1 MTRKNGEMG
10 IEWQAANGFAP
21 AETFKT
27 FKKQMMI
34 CFTSLSFWAI
44 TGSCTLVMAEDQSV
58 RINSPA
64 PPPVRIAVI
73 PGGGSGM
80 EQDVVDRI
88 SNELQSNQHVKV
100 STVNPDWYVECSI
113 FDRTDTGGG
122 SVRVN
127 GTVTIKT
134 LDKHVLNTVSVQ
146 TNKQD
151 FSLTPGMPVN
161 KALQDRGAREVI
173 SSLVDRARQPLL
185 DAVDVE
191 METRSK
197 LMQAQMLG
205 DDDKFNDGLQILM
218 TVTQDSPHFEGARK
232 LMGEFQMEQDAMDS
246 VKEAESL
253 AKQGKY
259 RQALEVL
266 KGVSPRSKRSS
277 LAKALSAKYRAAL
290 AARKPAPRPVSRPS
304 GGATGSSDAQI
315 NALEAQKRALDL
327 QKKAVDAQEAALKK
341 AH

>member
-1 MTRKNGEMG
+1 MLSV
-10 IEWQAANGFAP
+10 AAIG
-21 AETFKT
+21 
-27 FKKQMMI
+27 
-34 CFTSLSFWAI
+34 FWAI
-44 TGSCTLVMAEDQSV
+44 TGNYFPVQAEDQSIRV
-58 RINSPA
+58 NSPS

-88 SNELQSNQHVKV
+88 TNELQSNPNVKV

-161 KALQDRGAREVI
+161 KALADRGAREVI
-173 SSLVDRARQPLL
+173 SSLVDRARQPLSE
-185 DAVDVE
+185 AVDIE
-191 METRSK
+191 MQTRSK
-197 LMQAQMLG
+197 LMQAQILG
-205 DDDKFNDGLQILM
+205 DDDKFNDGLQLLM

-232 LMGEFQMEQDAMDS
+232 LMGEFQMEQDAMDA
-246 VKEAESL
+246 VKDAESM

-259 RQALEVL
+259 RQAIELL
-266 KGVSPRSKRSS
+266 KTVSPRSKRAV
-277 LAKALSAKYRAAL
+277 LAHALSSKYKAAMTAHRP
-290 AARKPAPRPVSRPS
+290 AARPAPTSNTAK
-304 GGATGSSDAQI
+304 GNSDAQI
-315 NALEAQKRALDL
+315 KALEAQKKALDA
-327 QKKAVDAQEAALKK
+327 QRKAVDAQEAAIKK
-341 AH
+341 SH

>member
-1 MTRKNGEMG
+1 MKRKG
-10 IEWQAANGFAP
+10 ISAKSFH
-21 AETFKT
+21 
-27 FKKQMMI
+27 KKLV
-34 CFTSLSFWAI
+34 LSALTLGFWALC
-44 TGSCTLVMAEDQSV
+44 GNSCPALAEDQSV
-58 RINSPA
+58 RVSTPTA
-64 PPPVRIAVI
+64 PPVRIAVI

-88 SNELQSNQHVKV
+88 SSELQSNPHVKI

-173 SSLVDRARQPLL
+173 ASLVDRARQPLS
-185 DAVDVE
+185 DAIDIE

-232 LMGEFQMEQDAMDS
+232 LMSEFQMEQDAMDA
-246 VKEAESL
+246 VKEAESM

-266 KGVSPRSKRSS
+266 KGVSPRSKRAG
-277 LAKALSAKYRAAL
+277 LAKALSAKYRAAM
-290 AARKPAPRPVSRPS
+290 ASRRPAPRPAAQPNSS
-304 GGATGSSDAQI
+304 GKGNSDAQI
-315 NALEAQKRALDL
+315 KALEAQKKALDA
-327 QKKAVDAQEAALKK
+327 QRKAVDAQEAAVKK
-341 AH
+341 SH